1 MKPFFERK
9 IGQLQP
15 ENHACSLC
23 RFFLTDKNIQNT
35 LKAKTSTEIDLLRV
49 MSNFIVRTKVHCS
62 EKDATFIRIYQ
73 VHKEIGMTDIFF
85 LKTDQ
90 VIWILEKVTIIIKID
105 TNYQNCQKFTKLPK
119 VN

>member
-62 EKDATFIRIYQ
+62 EKDATFIRIIKFI
-73 VHKEIGMTDIFF
+73 VGHRGASTPHMLSKIIFG
-85 LKTDQ
+85 
-90 VIWILEKVTIIIKID
+90 
-105 TNYQNCQKFTKLPK
+105 YKFQFREFA
-119 VN
+119 